1 MDQHVA
7 VPKPFVGPTL
17 RVGVLLAVAILAAF
31 GAWIVLE
38 RGRTGETSAPPAA
51 PADGPRIM
59 TADGLTA
66 LAGLQGSSV
75 YWAGPRPDVVYE
87 VTKTTKGYVFVRYLP
102 GGTSPG
108 DPRPDFLTVAT
119 YPRPTAYADVRAA
132 SKRPGAVAVALPHG
146 GLAVYDVER
155 PTSVYVAYRRATQQV
170 EVYDPSAREALRLVK
185 TGFVRP
191 VP

>member
-108 DPRPDFLTVAT
+108 DPRPDFLTVASAPVNVT
-119 YPRPTAYADVRAA
+119 LSLDSYGNLYIADTFNHHIRKISTNGIISTVAGSRAGM
-132 SKRPGAVAVALPHG
+132 RGDEGP
-146 GLAVYDVER
+146 
-155 PTSVYVAYRRATQQV
+155 
-170 EVYDPSAREALRLVK
+170 
-185 TGFVRP
+185 
-191 VP
+191 

>member
-17 RVGVLLAVAILAAF
+17 RVGVLLAVAI
-31 GAWIVLE
+31 
-38 RGRTGETSAPPAA
+38 
-51 PADGPRIM
+51 
-59 TADGLTA
+59 
-66 LAGLQGSSV
+66 
-75 YWAGPRPDVVYE
+75 
-87 VTKTTKGYVFVRYLP
+87 
-102 GGTSPG
+102 
-108 DPRPDFLTVAT
+108 
-119 YPRPTAYADVRAA
+119 
-132 SKRPGAVAVALPHG
+132 ALPHG